1 MWRNQPIL
9 TSTPGI
15 QGLCGLCPDSLPSF
29 VKWKRSGF
37 EHAGTSAVRTHPVFS
52 HPVPLALPS
61 IPPLPCL
68 PGRLPLVAAPLLD
81 PTTPAESPSFA
92 AVGGQSLFPTRTS
105 KEGSKD
111 TQAWPP
117 APQEGPPV
125 KLLREPGAWLISMPP
140 LPSVPALCQLLQLH
154 TACLTP
160 PRPSHVSTGR
170 HPHPRASCRLG
181 RVVGY
186 KEGSGAPWGKRCCRL
201 TYFR

>member
-125 KLLREPGAWLISMPP
+125 KLLREPGAWWISRPP
-140 LPSVPALCQLLQLH
+140 SPVSQLSANSYSSTRLVLHLLALLTFLRDATPTRGPPAGWGELWG
-154 TACLTP
+154 T
-160 PRPSHVSTGR
+160 RKD
-170 HPHPRASCRLG
+170 LG
-181 RVVGY
+181 PLG
-186 KEGSGAPWGKRCCRL
+186 GNGAAD
-201 TYFR
+201 

>member
-1 MWRNQPIL
+1 MWRSQPIL
-9 TSTPGI
+9 TSTPDI

-37 EHAGTSAVRTHPVFS
+37 EHAGTSAVRMNPVFS

-105 KEGSKD
+105 EEGSKD

-125 KLLREPGAWLISMPP
+125 KLLRESSQSQVPGGSRGPP
-140 LPSVPALCQLLQLH
+140 PHSVQALCQLLQLH

-160 PRPSHVSTGR
+160 PLPSHVSTGR

-186 KEGSGAPWGKRCCRL
+186 KDLGPLGGNGAAA
-201 TYFR
+201 